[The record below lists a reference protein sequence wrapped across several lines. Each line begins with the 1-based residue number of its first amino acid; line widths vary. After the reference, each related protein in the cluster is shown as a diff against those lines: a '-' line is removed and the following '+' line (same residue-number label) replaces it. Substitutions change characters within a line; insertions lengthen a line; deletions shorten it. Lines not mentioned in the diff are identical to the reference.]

1 MKFIS
6 NYKCVGNKVFL
17 STGHILIEAEGEIEM
32 CLSIDDYIILLLD
45 WKHAQNGANVYGY
58 NWSDPLWIIPE
69 QLGVYKKSCFTSIYI
84 DENFYLY
91 AYEKSGVEYKLNYK
105 TGEVISSALV
115 K

>member
-45 WKHAQNGANVYGY
+45 WKHAQNGAMYMV
-58 NWSDPLWIIPE
+58 IIGRTHCG
-69 QLGVYKKSCFTSIYI
+69 LFLS
-84 DENFYLY
+84 N
-91 AYEKSGVEYKLNYK
+91 
-105 TGEVISSALV
+105 
-115 K
+115 